1 MDVSV
6 TGRHCHISDEFRA
19 HVQERLTKIEKLS
32 DKAIR
37 MEVQVSA
44 YGTKRQPEESSRVEI
59 TLRGKG
65 PVVRA
70 EAQHHEKIAAF
81 EQALEKMRTQLRK
94 AADRR
99 RVHRGN
105 HTPKSVREAT
115 MALTPVD
122 IEPAAEENESDTHLV
137 AGIEVTGDGPLVV
150 REKSHTATPMSLEQA
165 LDEMELVGHD
175 FYLFVDSTSGL
186 PSVVYRRK
194 AYDYGVLR
202 LDVSAG
208 TNGKSV
214 PAGESAVGGAG
225 LADDPDEA
233 GERAQVRS
241 A

>member
-19 HVQERLTKIEKLS
+19 HVQERLSKIEKLS
-32 DKAIR
+32 EKAIR

-70 EAQHHEKIAAF
+70 EAQHHEKVAAF

-105 HTPKSVREAT
+105 HTPTSVREAT
-115 MALTPVD
+115 MGLAPVD
-122 IEPAAEENESDTHLV
+122 VTPAEEEPSDKHVV

-150 REKSHTATPMSLEQA
+150 REKSHTGVPMTLEQA
-165 LDEMELVGHD
+165 LDQMELVGHD
-175 FYLFVDSTSGL
+175 FYLFVDADSGL

-202 LDVSAG
+202 LDVSGA
-208 TNGKSV
+208 NGHAV
-214 PAGESAVGGAG
+214 PAGETAQQDTPVNGAAVKTA
-225 LADDPDEA
+225 
-233 GERAQVRS
+233 
-241 A
+241 

>member
-19 HVQERLTKIEKLS
+19 HVQERLSKIEKLS
-32 DKAIR
+32 EKAIR

-70 EAQHHEKIAAF
+70 EAQHHEKVAAF
-81 EQALEKMRTQLRK
+81 EQALDKMRTQLRK

-105 HTPKSVREAT
+105 HAPTSVREAT
-115 MALTPVD
+115 MGLAPVD
-122 IEPAAEENESDTHLV
+122 VAPAEEEASDKHVV

-150 REKSHTATPMSLEQA
+150 REKNHTAVPMTLEQA
-165 LDEMELVGHD
+165 LDQMELVGHD
-175 FYLFVDSTSGL
+175 FYLFVDAGSGL

-202 LDVSAG
+202 LDVSGA
-208 TNGKSV
+208 NGHAV
-214 PAGESAVGGAG
+214 PAGEAAQQDTAVKSA
-225 LADDPDEA
+225 
-233 GERAQVRS
+233 
-241 A
+241 